1 MIQKLFTANEEKEK
15 EEEKLFIHSEEI
27 DCLFNIKKNQMVEH
41 LCLTRLFNALTNYW
55 TSVSYKTV
63 HCTHKL

>member
-41 LCLTRLFNALTNYW
+41 LCLTRLFNALTNY
-55 TSVSYKTV
+55 
-63 HCTHKL
+63 